1 MGRAESSLACAGALL
16 DALAAGG
23 VRHVCLSPGSR
34 STPLALAAAR
44 DPRLEVHLVLDER
57 ASGFQALGIAKATGV
72 PAATI
77 CTSGTAAA
85 AFLPAVVEA
94 SQSRTPMLVL
104 TADRPPRLRGTGA
117 NQTVDQVELY
127 GRYARAW
134 LEPPVPATGDPAEL
148 DRWAEAGRA
157 AVVAALGRGDAPA
170 GPVQVNCPFDEPLV
184 PAAPGTGD
192 ASAPT
197 ETEPVEVDAP
207 EADLDAVGRDAV
219 ATLRDLGGRRGVIL
233 IGGLRHPS
241 TLSVLS
247 LGAILGWPVLA
258 EPLSGLRIRGSADV
272 GTALSAGTW
281 LLGDPWLERHR
292 PEVILQVGAAPTSRA
307 AQALA
312 GTAAQLVV
320 LDRDHLD
327 PDPEGRATLRLH
339 HDAELFGALAWD
351 RFRGPNATHEPPT
364 PPATWLDAWRTADLV
379 ARRMLD
385 RTLEADDRTSELR
398 TARDLASFV
407 PNGAAL
413 VVGSSTPVRD
423 LDAAMAPRRPPL
435 VWHEGDLVRFVAN
448 RGASG
453 IDGSIATAA
462 GVALAGVGPTYA
474 LLGDLAF
481 LYDLGALAWL
491 GRGSTPG
498 PRANLVITVVRN
510 GGGRIFSLLG
520 QRDLPAAE
528 RALFETPHTA
538 DLAALC
544 SAAGITHRG
553 VIEGPAL
560 APALERSAKEGGITV
575 VEVTVDPD
583 HDRDVRTRVRG
594 AVRAGL
600 ERVDPS

>member
-16 DALAAGG
+16 DALATRG

-44 DPRLEVHLVLDER
+44 DSRLEVHLVLDER

-117 NQTVDQVELY
+117 NQTIDQVELY
-127 GRYARAW
+127 GGYARAW
-134 LEPPVPATGDPAEL
+134 VEPPVPDAGDPAEL

-157 AVVAALGRGDAPA
+157 ALVAALGSGDAPA
-170 GPVQVNCPFDEPLV
+170 GPVQINCPFDEPLV
-184 PAAPGTGD
+184 PATDGF
-192 ASAPT
+192 ASRPA
-197 ETEPVEVDAP
+197 EAARVDAP
-207 EADLDAVGRDAV
+207 APAADLDTVGRDAV
-219 ATLRDLGGRRGVIL
+219 DTLRDLGGRRGAIL

-258 EPLSGLRIRGSADV
+258 EPLSGLRIRGSAET
-272 GTALSAGTW
+272 GTALTAGTW
-281 LLGDPWLERHR
+281 LLADPWLERHR
-292 PEVILQVGAAPTSRA
+292 PEVVLQIGAAPTSRP

-312 GTAAQLVV
+312 GTADELVV
-320 LDRDHLD
+320 LDRDHPD

-339 HDAELFGALAWD
+339 HDPELFGALAWD
-351 RFRGPNATHEPPT
+351 RLRGPNASHEPPRR
-364 PPATWLDAWRTADLV
+364 PAGWLDAWRTADLV
-379 ARRMLD
+379 ARRSLD
-385 RTLEADDRTSELR
+385 RVLETDRRASELR

-407 PNGAAL
+407 PNGGAL

-423 LDAAMAPRRPPL
+423 LDAVMAPRRPPL
-435 VWHEGDLVRFVAN
+435 VWREGDLVRFVAN

-474 LLGDLAF
+474 LLGDLTF
-481 LYDLGALAWL
+481 LYDIGALVWL
-491 GRGSTPG
+491 GRGTTPG
-498 PRANLVITVVRN
+498 PGADLVLTVVRN

-520 QRDLPAAE
+520 QRDLAAAE

-538 DLAALC
+538 DLATLC
-544 SAAGITHRG
+544 AAAGIAHRA
-553 VIEGPAL
+553 VTEGPAL
-560 APALERSAKEGGITV
+560 APALERSAREGGITV
-575 VEVTVDPD
+575 VEVTVDPE
-583 HDRDVRTRVRG
+583 HDRDVRTRVRQ

-600 ERVDPS
+600 ERADPS